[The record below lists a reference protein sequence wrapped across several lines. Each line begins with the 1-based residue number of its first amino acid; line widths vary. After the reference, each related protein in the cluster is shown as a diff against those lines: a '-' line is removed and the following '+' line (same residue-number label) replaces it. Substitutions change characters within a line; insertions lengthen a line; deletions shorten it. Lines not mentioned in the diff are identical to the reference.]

1 MSTRLRL
8 GLAVV
13 LLALLAGGCGQQQ
26 SSQRPAVADYVKQ
39 VNTIE
44 AALARPFASVA
55 SAGNEFSQEQ
65 RSSGGNAASGK
76 QPSAGILTLGPSPE
90 QTLQKAWIEIRAL
103 RTRLAAVRTPAT
115 AERLRALLLELID
128 GQAAM
133 TRQVAELVA
142 FLPRYSAALGPLGPA
157 IRRLE
162 AVLSQRT
169 AYGAAAVSAVFASK
183 AAALRRFQ
191 ATTGAILVQLRR
203 LRPPPVSQPGYKSQ
217 VIALRE
223 MGTSAG
229 RLAAAL
235 ASGTASNVGPVLA
248 QFDRA
253 AASTETLAVQKAEIA
268 AARAYDARVSA
279 LNALSQKIALER
291 LRLSNDLH

>member
-1 MSTRLRL
+1 VSTRRRSA
-8 GLAVV
+8 LAVV
-13 LLALLAGGCGQQQ
+13 VLALLAGGCGQQQ

-44 AALARPFASVA
+44 AALVTPLASVA
-55 SAGNEFSQEQ
+55 SAGSKFSQEQ
-65 RSSGGNAASGK
+65 RAGGNGLSQRPAGK
-76 QPSAGILTLGPSPE
+76 SILTLGPSPE

-103 RTRLAAVRTPAT
+103 RTRLAAVSTPAT

-142 FLPRYSAALGPLGPA
+142 FLPRYSAALGALGPA

-191 ATTGAILVQLRR
+191 ATTSAMLVQLRR
-203 LRPPPVSQPGYKSQ
+203 LRPPAVSQPGYKSQ
-217 VIALRE
+217 VIGVQQMDA
-223 MGTSAG
+223 SAG

-235 ASGTASNVGPVLA
+235 SAGTTSNVGPVLA

-253 AASTETLAVQKAEIA
+253 ATSTETVAVQNAEIA

-279 LNALSQKIALER
+279 LDVLSQKVALER

>member
-1 MSTRLRL
+1 M
-8 GLAVV
+8 
-13 LLALLAGGCGQQQ
+13 
-26 SSQRPAVADYVKQ
+26 
-39 VNTIE
+39 
-44 AALARPFASVA
+44 
-55 SAGNEFSQEQ
+55 
-65 RSSGGNAASGK
+65 
-76 QPSAGILTLGPSPE
+76 
-90 QTLQKAWIEIRAL
+90 
-103 RTRLAAVRTPAT
+103 
-115 AERLRALLLELID
+115 
-128 GQAAM
+128 
-133 TRQVAELVA
+133 
-142 FLPRYSAALGPLGPA
+142 
-157 IRRLE
+157 
-162 AVLSQRT
+162 
-169 AYGAAAVSAVFASK
+169 SAVFASK